1 MKIALISWPFF
12 ANVCEKTAM
21 TIVYFF
27 QKITNKNHQC
37 YVVVLIKKKIIKIT
51 LFSFLLGRGGGHF
64 DKNGGGG
71 GVILTN
77 THIFY
82 QKVIRS
88 EF

>member
-1 MKIALISWPFF
+1 MAVFCECLRKNGHDNSVFF
-12 ANVCEKTAM
+12 PE
-21 TIVYFF
+21 
-27 QKITNKNHQC
+27 NHQQKSP
-37 YVVVLIKKKIIKIT
+37 VLCRRFDKKKIIKIT